1 MKLFN
6 EMFGS
11 FAAQLKAADLNLTQ
25 NVELSAVVLAHFL
38 LDVHP
43 SRFQAYNKECSS
55 LIFHLIYDTFNIQR
69 PNYKLFMR
77 PDLALAR
84 FMFLG
89 KCLESCEPEVKE
101 EVTTELLDKLE
112 ALVLN
117 DREQLAQVEVNL
129 MYFQNYLACATKESI
144 EGRILPKI

>member
-1 MKLFN
+1 
-6 EMFGS
+6 MFGG

-25 NVELSAVVLAHFL
+25 NVELSAVILAHFL

-43 SRFQAYNKECSS
+43 SRFKAYNKECSS
-55 LIFHLIYDTFNIQR
+55 LIFNLVYGIFNIQR

-77 PDLALAR
+77 SDLAHAR

-101 EVTTELLDKLE
+101 EITAELLDELE

-117 DREQLAQVEVNL
+117 DREQLARVEVNL
-129 MYFQNYLACATKESI
+129 MYFQNYLASATKESI